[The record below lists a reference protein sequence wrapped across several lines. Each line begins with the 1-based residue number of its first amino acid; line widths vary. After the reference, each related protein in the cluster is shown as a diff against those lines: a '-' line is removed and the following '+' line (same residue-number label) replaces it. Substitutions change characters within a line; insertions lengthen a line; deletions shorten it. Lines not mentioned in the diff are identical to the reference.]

1 MLTEIQLAF
10 AVLALY
16 FRTEQTRGS
25 SGSAAVISTFL
36 MLPVSVLIPWMFAVR
51 CLVRVFAGDRTGDCR
66 LNLVIP
72 NVYRQGKAFSAEL
85 FTK

>member
-1 MLTEIQLAF
+1 MITEIQLAF

-16 FRTEQTRGS
+16 FRTQQTKGS
-25 SGSAAVISTFL
+25 SSLVAVISTFL
-36 MLPVSVLIPWMFAVR
+36 MLPVAVLIPWMFAVR

-66 LNLVIP
+66 LNLVIA
-72 NVYRQGKAFSAEL
+72 NVHRQGNASSAEL